1 MLKAE
6 CNVFRIMAGQLKM
19 NCSLLETGR
28 EIAETPEEAAEFEK
42 AVVDSRSIIARVEE
56 MLKKI
61 DKSTLIDE
69 DSMVSR
75 AATPLTKAE
84 AIISRRKP

>member
-1 MLKAE
+1 MYFAE
-6 CNVFRIMAGQLKM
+6 YNMIDELACQLKW
-19 NCSLLETGR
+19 NCTVIEAGR

-61 DKSTLIDE
+61 DKKDLIDE
-69 DSMVSR
+69 
-75 AATPLTKAE
+75 E
-84 AIISRRKP
+84 